1 MSAVPTSSHYTTS
14 AALAAMLEKE
24 QSSYRRCRPNP
35 NIPLAEYSY
44 DRSLLVDWCRTVV
57 SRSNFRSPEELVQR
71 VSAQRLCCWGLLVH
85 FFIFID
91 RFLT

>member
-57 SRSNFRSPEELVQR
+57 KHQARLR
-71 VSAQRLCCWGLLVH
+71 VRVPKALNRVGKGGH
-85 FFIFID
+85 
-91 RFLT
+91 R